1 MKRKEILSCMIE
13 LLEKRG
19 ESSSICPSEVARAC
33 FPGDWRVYME
43 EVREVAKEL
52 AREGRVSILQKGV
65 VIQEGIWKGPI
76 RIRIKYS

>member
-19 ESSSICPSEVARAC
+19 ECSSICPSEVARAC
-33 FPGDWRVYME
+33 FPEDWRGYME
-43 EVREVAKEL
+43 EVRDIAKEL
-52 AREGRVSILQKGV
+52 AREGRASILQKGEV
-65 VIQEGIWKGPI
+65 VSEDKWEGPV

>member
-33 FPGDWRVYME
+33 FPEDWRAYME

>member
-19 ESSSICPSEVARAC
+19 ECSSICPSEVARAC
-33 FPGDWRVYME
+33 FPEDWREYME

-52 AREGRVSILQKGV
+52 ANEGRASILQKGEV
-65 VIQEGIWKGPI
+65 LQEDNWKGPI
-76 RIRIKYS
+76 RIRIKHS